1 MGELSG
7 REGLDGGEGATS
19 PLRAEISS
27 ASFGRYLTTDK
38 PRENRADSKKGW
50 TQLVKQK
57 TKWHCCNLPASI

>member
-7 REGLDGGEGATS
+7 GEGLEGGEGATS

-27 ASFGRYLTTDK
+27 APFGRYLTTDK
-38 PRENRADSKKGW
+38 PQKNRADSKKGW